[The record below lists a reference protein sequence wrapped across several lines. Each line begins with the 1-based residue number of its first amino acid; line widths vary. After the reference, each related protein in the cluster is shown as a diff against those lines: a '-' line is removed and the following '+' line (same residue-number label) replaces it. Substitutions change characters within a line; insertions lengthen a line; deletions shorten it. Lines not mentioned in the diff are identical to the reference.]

1 MQQAPRI
8 SPVNWLRI
16 AALGM
21 IWGASFMAV
30 SVALDGVGPLSV
42 VAVRLCLGALFL
54 LFLCRVTGRGL
65 PARRGA
71 GAGKL
76 WAFII
81 AMGLF
86 SNALP
91 FFLLSWGQ
99 QVVASGFAGVTMA
112 VVPLFVLPLAHV
124 FVPGERLNLRRL
136 IGFVIGTCGVV
147 VLIGPEALAE
157 TGAELEGL
165 ARLACVGAALCYA
178 TGSIFTRLC
187 PEVDRLSLAA
197 GVLTVAAVVFTPYA
211 LWAEGWP
218 QDIGMTPLLALLYLG
233 LLPTGVAQILLVQ
246 TIRDA
251 GPVFM
256 SLVNYMVPLWSVV
269 FGALLLNEALP
280 PSLFLGMGMILGGV
294 ALSQLGALTRLFGAR
309 RMKAKDQKHIQQ
321 TRDIP

>member
-1 MQQAPRI
+1 MTQPAGI
-8 SPVNWLRI
+8 SAINWLRI
-16 AALGM
+16 AALGI

-42 VAVRLCLGALFL
+42 VAARLCLGALFL
-54 LFLCRVTGRGL
+54 LFLCRVTGRRL
-65 PARRGA
+65 PNPLGQGA
-71 GAGKL
+71 SRL

-147 VLIGPEALAE
+147 VLIGPGALAD
-157 TGAELEGL
+157 TGADLEWL

-178 TGSIFTRLC
+178 TGTIFTRLC

-197 GVLTVAAVVFTPYA
+197 AVLTVAAVVFSPYA

-218 QDIGMTPLLALLYLG
+218 QDVGTASLWALIYLG
-233 LLPTGVAQILLVQ
+233 VLPTGAAQILLVQ

-256 SLVNYMVPLWSVV
+256 SLVNYMVPIWSVV
-269 FGALLLNEALP
+269 FGALLLSEALP

-294 ALSQLGALTRLFGAR
+294 ALSQLGALMRLFTAR
-309 RMKAKDQKHIQQ
+309 SARVKDQKHIQN
-321 TRDIP
+321 TRDAP

>member
-1 MQQAPRI
+1 MTQPAGI
-8 SPVNWLRI
+8 SAINWLRI
-16 AALGM
+16 AALGI

-42 VAVRLCLGALFL
+42 VAARLCLGALFL
-54 LFLCRVTGRGL
+54 LFLCRVTGRRL
-65 PARRGA
+65 PNPLGQGA
-71 GAGKL
+71 SRL

-147 VLIGPEALAE
+147 VLIGPGALAD
-157 TGAELEGL
+157 TGAELEWL

-178 TGSIFTRLC
+178 TGTIFTRLC

-197 GVLTVAAVVFTPYA
+197 AVLTVAAVVFTPYA

-218 QDIGMTPLLALLYLG
+218 QDVGTASLWALIYLG
-233 LLPTGVAQILLVQ
+233 VLPTGAAQILLVQ

-256 SLVNYMVPLWSVV
+256 SLVNYMVPIWSVV
-269 FGALLLNEALP
+269 FGALLLSEALP

-294 ALSQLGALTRLFGAR
+294 ALSQLGALMRLFTAR
-309 RMKAKDQKHIQQ
+309 SARVKDQKHIQN
-321 TRDIP
+321 TRDAP